1 MTDKQNQKRALCA
14 AAILFVTAM
23 PISNSAWAENAKDD
37 NSFSTS
43 TSSNKFSTF
52 IRRFKSIAVNSGI
65 SAQLYDDVTRGMTAD
80 KRVLKL
86 LGSQPEFNSQIWTYL
101 EKRVS
106 PQRIA
111 TGKKKKQQYAKAIAA
126 IEQRYGVDRHIFLA
140 IWGMESNFG
149 SFKGNMSIIR
159 SLATMAYQGR
169 RKNYGRSQMLA
180 AFKILK
186 KGDISPKQ
194 FTGSWAGAM
203 GHTQFIPSTYN
214 SHAVDWTGDGK
225 RDVWNSVEDA
235 LASTANYL
243 RKAGWKANRPWGW
256 EVKLPA
262 KFDYSLAG
270 KSGSR
275 TVSKW
280 VRLGIKPASFK
291 NFGGFN
297 EITRL
302 IIPAGSKGPAFLIT
316 DNYKAILAYNRSHSY
331 ALAVAHLADRIAG
344 RGPFKA
350 AWPVGDK
357 PFNRAERQELQ
368 RLLTAK
374 GFNTGGIDG
383 HMGGKTLAAIAA
395 YQKSIGQIGD
405 GYANQSLLLRLRS
418 NK

>member
-1 MTDKQNQKRALCA
+1 M
-14 AAILFVTAM
+14 LFLATSLPSLVAQ
-23 PISNSAWAENAKDD
+23 AENAKDD
-37 NSFSTS
+37 TAYSTS
-43 TSSNKFSTF
+43 TQSNKFSTF
-52 IRRFKSIAVNSGI
+52 LRQFRPIAINSGI
-65 SAQLYDDVTRGMTAD
+65 SRKLYDNVTRGLTPD

-106 PQRIA
+106 PQRIT

-126 IEQRYGVDRHIFLA
+126 IEQRYGVDRHILLS

-149 SFKGNMSIIR
+149 SFKGNMSTIR

-169 RKNYGRSQMLA
+169 RKNFGRIQLLA
-180 AFKILK
+180 ALKILQN
-186 KGDISPKQ
+186 GDISPKQ
-194 FTGSWAGAM
+194 FKGSWAGAM
-203 GHTQFIPSTYN
+203 GHTQFIPATYN
-214 SHAVDWTGDGK
+214 AHAVDWTGDGK

-243 RKAGWKANRPWGW
+243 RKAGWRSNRPWGW

-280 VRLGIKPASFK
+280 VRLGIRPASFK

-331 ALAVAHLADRIAG
+331 ALAVGHLADRIAG
-344 RGPFKA
+344 RGKFKTS
-350 AWPVGDK
+350 WPVGDK
-357 PFNRAERQELQ
+357 PFNRAERKELQ

-383 HMGGKTLAAIAA
+383 RMGGKTLAAIAA
-395 YQKSIGQIGD
+395 YQKSIGLISD
-405 GYANQSLLLRLRS
+405 GYANQSLLNRLRS